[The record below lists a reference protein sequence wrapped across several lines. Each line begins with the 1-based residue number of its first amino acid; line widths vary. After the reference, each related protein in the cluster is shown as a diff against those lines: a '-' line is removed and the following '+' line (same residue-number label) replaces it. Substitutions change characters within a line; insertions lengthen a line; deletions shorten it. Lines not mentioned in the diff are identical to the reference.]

1 MAQFVIGNP
10 QAALGG
16 EEGGVGAGLVILQA
30 VEGIQVPVVWILDL
44 YLVFGRLFALV
55 IVDLG
60 DPGTLFVPFSV
71 IVLFLV

>member
-60 DPGTLFVPFSV
+60 DPGTFSSHFPLLFF
-71 IVLFLV
+71 